1 MTWTKMLQQ
10 AIDYMEKH
18 LLDDINYEDV
28 ARELYISTYE
38 FHRTFSIMTGMT
50 ANAYIRNRRLS
61 LAGRE
66 LQEEDKK
73 VIDVALKYGYDTPES
88 FTKAF
93 IRFHGV
99 APKYAKYPGTRL
111 CLFNP
116 LKIKVIM
123 EGGKSMNYRMEE
135 KAGQSFLCLKKA
147 FLNEIINEEGNHDIP
162 DFWDDCIE
170 KKCLKAMEILRPEGK
185 QDFYGLCSPT
195 TESSKTFDYGIGIL
209 MDEETTK
216 IDFEEWEQMG
226 YSIWNTTPQQY
237 VVFECMGKDGE
248 CIGEAW
254 NRFFKEFV
262 PQTGYQ
268 PTDGTDYELYLDQGK
283 EGLFCELW
291 IPVCKE

>member
-73 VIDVALKYGYDTPES
+73 VIDIALKYGYDTPES

-147 FLNEIINEEGNHDIP
+147 FLNEIINEEGNHEIP

-216 IDFEEWEQMG
+216 IDFEEWEQRG

>member
-73 VIDVALKYGYDTPES
+73 VIDIALKYGYDTPES

-216 IDFEEWEQMG
+216 IDFEEWEQRG

>member
-73 VIDVALKYGYDTPES
+73 LIDVALKYGYDTPES

>member
-10 AIDYMEKH
+10 AIDYMEEH

-73 VIDVALKYGYDTPES
+73 VIDIALKYRYDTPES

-111 CLFNP
+111 YLFNP

-123 EGGKSMNYRMEE
+123 EGGKSMNYRMVE

-147 FLNEIINEEGNHDIP
+147 FLNEIINEEDNHEIP
-162 DFWDDCIE
+162 DFWDACIE
-170 KKCLKAMEILRPEGK
+170 KKCLKAMETLRPEG
-185 QDFYGLCSPT
+185 QRDFYGLCSPT
-195 TESSKTFDYGIGIL
+195 SESAKTFDYGIGIL
-209 MDEETTK
+209 MDGDTTQVDWK
-216 IDFEEWEQMG
+216 EWEQLG

-254 NRFFKEFV
+254 DRFFKEFV

-268 PTDGTDYELYLDQGK
+268 PTDGTDYELYLDQGR

>member
-73 VIDVALKYGYDTPES
+73 VIDIALKYGYDTPES

-216 IDFEEWEQMG
+216 IDFEEWEQRG

-268 PTDGTDYELYLDQGK
+268 HTDGTDYELYLDQGK

>member
-10 AIDYMEKH
+10 AIDYMEEH

-73 VIDVALKYGYDTPES
+73 VIDIALKYGYDTPES

>member
-73 VIDVALKYGYDTPES
+73 VIDIALKYGYDTPES

-226 YSIWNTTPQQY
+226 YSIWSTTPQQY

-254 NRFFKEFV
+254 DRFFKEFV

>member
-216 IDFEEWEQMG
+216 IDFEEWEQRG

>member
-1 MTWTKMLQQ
+1 
-10 AIDYMEKH
+10 
-18 LLDDINYEDV
+18 
-28 ARELYISTYE
+28 
-38 FHRTFSIMTGMT
+38 MTGMT

-73 VIDVALKYGYDTPES
+73 VIDIALKYGYDTPES

-185 QDFYGLCSPT
+185 QDSYGLCSPT

-216 IDFEEWEQMG
+216 IDFEEWEQRG

>member
-1 MTWTKMLQQ
+1 MLQQ
-10 AIDYMEKH
+10 AIDYMEEH

-73 VIDVALKYGYDTPES
+73 VIEMALKYGYDTPES

-147 FLNEIINEEGNHDIP
+147 FLNEIINEEGNHEIP
-162 DFWDDCIE
+162 DFWDNCIE
-170 KKCLKAMEILRPEGK
+170 KKCLKAMEVLRPEGK
-185 QDFYGLCSPT
+185 RDFYGLCSPT
-195 TESSKTFDYGIGIL
+195 TESSQTFDYGIGIL

>member
-73 VIDVALKYGYDTPES
+73 VIDIALKYGYDTPES

>member
-1 MTWTKMLQQ
+1 
-10 AIDYMEKH
+10 
-18 LLDDINYEDV
+18 
-28 ARELYISTYE
+28 
-38 FHRTFSIMTGMT
+38 MTGMT

-73 VIDVALKYGYDTPES
+73 VIDIALKYGYDTPES

-123 EGGKSMNYRMEE
+123 EGRKSMNYRIEE
-135 KAGQSFLCLKKA
+135 KAGQNFLCLKKA
-147 FLNEIINEEGNHDIP
+147 FLNEIINEEDNHEIP
-162 DFWDDCIE
+162 DFWDECIE
-170 KKCLKAMEILRPEGK
+170 KKCLKAMEALRPEGK
-185 QDFYGLCSPT
+185 RDFYGLCSPT

>member
-73 VIDVALKYGYDTPES
+73 VIDIALKYGYDTPES

-216 IDFEEWEQMG
+216 IDFEEWEQRG

-254 NRFFKEFV
+254 NRFFKEYV